1 MDNPDLVEN
10 IMNKEDRYSHIIP
23 LHPWV
28 CKLGP
33 NLRHSS
39 QGIVDMKRQ
48 KCDSYTKGHPLD
60 LVLNDHTPTTEE
72 AEVTFGTAKLE
83 FYWLI
88 YNMRVSFPEAP
99 IFLALADIKACFRF
113 PRIHPDL
120 TGAFGFLISNYFC
133 LAVAMVFG
141 SNTSSTCWEPFRRA
155 IEGLSKKKVNR
166 PDLVIRHKKYIDMV
180 KWESHNPTKKNS

>member
-1 MDNPDLVEN
+1 
-10 IMNKEDRYSHIIP
+10 MNKEDRYSHLIP

-28 CKLGP
+28 CKLGS

-48 KCDSYTKGHPLD
+48 IWDSSTKRHPLD
-60 LVLNDHTPTTEE
+60 LVLNDYTPTTEE

-99 IFLALADIKACFRF
+99 ILLALADVKACFRF

-120 TGAFGFLISNYFC
+120 TGAFGFLISTYYC
-133 LAVAMVFG
+133 LAVLWFWFKHIFYLLG
-141 SNTSSTCWEPFRRA
+141 TIQKS
-155 IEGLSKKKVNR
+155 
-166 PDLVIRHKKYIDMV
+166 Y
-180 KWESHNPTKKNS
+180 